1 MEEEKQKDWCEEF
14 TQKVEQQI
22 KEISA
27 EGVNTNNVDYLY
39 RLVDIHKDLKNEEYW
54 KEKGEH
60 MRYSRGGSYNERGR
74 GSYNE
79 RGRGSYNEGYGARG
93 RGRERDSR
101 GRYKGHEMIDD
112 MYMEY
117 GNYAEGREQYSR
129 GGSYGAKED
138 VVKSLEYMMESVVCF
153 VEMLMED
160 AESQEEMEIIKQLI
174 KRLLINLL
182 IRTQKKDIV

>member
-1 MEEEKQKDWCEEF
+1 MENEKVLDKLKQETEKKIEE
-14 TQKVEQQI
+14 VMQQ
-22 KEISA
+22 
-27 EGVNTNNVDYLY
+27 GLQPNNIDMIYS
-39 RLVDIHKDLKNEEYW
+39 LVDIHKDIANEKYW

-74 GSYNE
+74 SSYNE

-117 GNYAEGREQYSR
+117 GNYAEGREQYNRS
-129 GGSYGAKED
+129 GNYGAKED

-160 AESQEEMEIIKQLI
+160 AESQEEMEIIKHY
-174 KRLLINLL
+174 
-182 IRTQKKDIV
+182 TKKISEM

>member
-1 MEEEKQKDWCEEF
+1 MENEKVLEKLKQETEKKIEE
-14 TQKVEQQI
+14 VMQQ
-22 KEISA
+22 
-27 EGVNTNNVDYLY
+27 GLQPNNVDMLY
-39 RLVDIHKDLKNEEYW
+39 SLVDIHKDIANEEYW

-79 RGRGSYNEGYGARG
+79 RGRGSYNEGYSARG

-117 GNYAEGREQYSR
+117 GNYAEGREQYNR
-129 GGSYGAKED
+129 GGNYGAKED

-160 AESQEEMEIIKQLI
+160 AESQEEVEIIKHY
-174 KRLLINLL
+174 
-182 IRTQKKDIV
+182 TKKISEM

>member
-1 MEEEKQKDWCEEF
+1 VKIMENEKVLDKLKQETEKKIEEVMKQGL
-14 TQKVEQQI
+14 QP
-22 KEISA
+22 
-27 EGVNTNNVDYLY
+27 NNVDMLY
-39 RLVDIHKDLKNEEYW
+39 SLVDIHKDIANEEYW

-74 GSYNE
+74 GSYDE

-117 GNYAEGREQYSR
+117 GNYAEGREQYNR

-160 AESQEEMEIIKQLI
+160 AESQEEMEIIRKYSKQI
-174 KRLLINLL
+174 SEM
-182 IRTQKKDIV
+182 

>member
-1 MEEEKQKDWCEEF
+1 MTGEELLKR
-14 TQKVEQQI
+14 I
-22 KEISA
+22 KEETERKLDDIMNQ
-27 EGVNTNNVDYLY
+27 EGLQPHNIDMMYSLM
-39 RLVDIHKDLKNEEYW
+39 DIHKDIANEEYW

-74 GSYNE
+74 MN
-79 RGRGSYNEGYGARG
+79 YNEGYGTRG
-93 RGRERDSR
+93 RGRQRDSR

-117 GNYAEGREQYSR
+117 DNYSEGKEQSR
-129 GGSYGAKED
+129 RGSYGAKDD

-160 AESQEEMEIIKQLI
+160 AESQEEMEIIKHY
-174 KRLLINLL
+174 
-182 IRTQKKDIV
+182 TKKISEM

>member
-1 MEEEKQKDWCEEF
+1 MENEKVLDKLKQETEKKIEEVMKQGL
-14 TQKVEQQI
+14 QP
-22 KEISA
+22 
-27 EGVNTNNVDYLY
+27 NNVDMLY
-39 RLVDIHKDLKNEEYW
+39 SLVDIHKDIANEEYW

-74 GSYNE
+74 GSYDE

-117 GNYAEGREQYSR
+117 GNYAEGREQYNR

-160 AESQEEMEIIKQLI
+160 AESQEEMEIIRKYSKQI
-174 KRLLINLL
+174 SEM
-182 IRTQKKDIV
+182 

>member
-1 MEEEKQKDWCEEF
+1 MENEKVLEKLKQETEKKIEEVMKQGL
-14 TQKVEQQI
+14 QP
-22 KEISA
+22 
-27 EGVNTNNVDYLY
+27 NNIDMIYS
-39 RLVDIHKDLKNEEYW
+39 LVDIHKDIANEEYW

-74 GSYNE
+74 MN
-79 RGRGSYNEGYGARG
+79 YNEGYGARG
-93 RGRERDSR
+93 RGRQRDSR

-117 GNYAEGREQYSR
+117 GNYAEGREQYRR
-129 GGSYGAKED
+129 GGNYGAKED

-160 AESQEEMEIIKQLI
+160 AESQEEMEIIKHY
-174 KRLLINLL
+174 
-182 IRTQKKDIV
+182 TKKISEM

>member
-1 MEEEKQKDWCEEF
+1 MENEKVLEQLKQETEKKIEEVMKQGL
-14 TQKVEQQI
+14 QP
-22 KEISA
+22 
-27 EGVNTNNVDYLY
+27 NNVDMLY
-39 RLVDIHKDLKNEEYW
+39 SLVDIHKDIANEEYW

-117 GNYAEGREQYSR
+117 GNYAEGREQYNR

-160 AESQEEMEIIKQLI
+160 AESQEEMEIIKHY
-174 KRLLINLL
+174 
-182 IRTQKKDIV
+182 TKKISEM